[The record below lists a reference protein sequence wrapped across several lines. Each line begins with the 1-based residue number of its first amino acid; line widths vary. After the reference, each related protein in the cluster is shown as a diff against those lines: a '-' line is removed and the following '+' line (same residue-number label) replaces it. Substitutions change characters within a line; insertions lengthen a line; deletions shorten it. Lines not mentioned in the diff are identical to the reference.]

1 MHFMSMRILGLWQGH
16 ESVFHTAL
24 DDLESFLWVLIWCI
38 VHLSKDIEGAR
49 ANNRGINLMLDAWSS
64 NVKSKMDKL
73 SVAKR
78 SWKDAVF
85 GGLVGKWLNIFGRVL
100 EDTSDLIEFLSTH
113 QVNSK
118 EGSRWTRK
126 CDQLELFCKKTYEEI
141 LRSGFEHLEVI
152 RHYSDWKAVVAANE
166 PPMELDSDS

>member
-1 MHFMSMRILGLWQGH
+1 MSTRIQGHWQGH

-49 ANNRGINLMLDAWSS
+49 ANNLGMNLMLDALSGDV
-64 NVKSKMDKL
+64 NPKMDKL
-73 SVAKR
+73 SVAQR
-78 SWKDAVF
+78 LWKDAVF
-85 GGLVGKWLNIFGRVL
+85 GGLIKKWLDIFGRVL
-100 EDTSDLIEFLSTH
+100 EDTSDLMKFLSTH

-118 EGSRWTRK
+118 EGSRWTRN
-126 CDQLELFCKKTYEEI
+126 CDQLESFCRKTYEEI
-141 LRSGFEHLEVI
+141 LQSGFEHLEVI

-166 PPMELDSDS
+166 PPMELDFDS